1 MKKTYSF
8 NDVHILPRP
17 SELCSRAEP
26 HIEVSYMTK
35 YSRKSFS
42 GLPVIVANMDY
53 IGTIKMA
60 AELRKYNIYVAL
72 HKFVDLE
79 KIEAYDGSNI
89 FMSFGIGEFDKEK
102 IVQVKKLGLTH
113 PICLDVANGYMYKF
127 LDHIKWVRDL
137 LPDSIIMAGNVC
149 TAEGAENIIR
159 AGADIVKAGIGN
171 GSFCLTARV
180 TGVGVPQFTVAQECG
195 QAANEL
201 NALCCSD
208 GSIRQPGDIAKA
220 LGAGSHLVMA
230 GSMFAGYDENDTDWT
245 WNAGGVK
252 HMHFYG
258 MSSKTAN
265 DKYFGGLQEY
275 RTSEGHEDI
284 IECKGPIKRLIQ
296 DITGGLASCCTYTNT
311 KYIENLKKNCQFVN

>member
-1 MKKTYSF
+1 VKKTYSF
-8 NDVHILPRP
+8 NDVHILPKP
-17 SELCSRAEP
+17 TELSSRAEP
-26 HIEVSYMTK
+26 HLEVSYMTK

-42 GLPVIVANMDY
+42 GLPIIVSNMDY
-53 IGTIKMA
+53 VGTIKMA
-60 AELRKYNIYVAL
+60 KALSPYNIYVAL
-72 HKFVDLE
+72 HKFCDIKE
-79 KIEAYDGSNI
+79 IQRYNGSNI
-89 FMSFGIGEFDKEK
+89 FMSFGINESDKEK
-102 IVQVKKLGLTH
+102 MLEAKALRLTF

-127 LDHIKWVRDL
+127 LDHIKWARDL
-137 LPDSIIMAGNVC
+137 FPDSIIMAGNVC

-171 GSFCLTARV
+171 GSFCLTNKV

-208 GSIRQPGDIAKA
+208 GSIKTPGDIAKA

-230 GSMFAGYDENDTDWT
+230 GSLFAGYDENDTEWI
-245 WNAGGVK
+245 WPVGGK
-252 HMHFYG
+252 RHMHFYG
-258 MSSKTAN
+258 MSSYTAN
-265 DKYFGGLQEY
+265 DKYFGGLQPH

-284 IECKGPIKRLIQ
+284 IEYKGPIKTLIQ

-311 KYIENLKKNCQFVN
+311 KYIENLKKNCEFVN